1 VDEPDCPVSWPQD
14 NVVPPWSSENLY
26 LEDPVLRSAFLRHA
40 AGRSEDDLL
49 REGAR
54 TSDPALWV
62 CAREA
67 DLFSPRLERY
77 DAGGRRVDRVLFHP
91 SWHTLLAGCVRA
103 GLHGTA
109 WGDEHPGV
117 QVERAASY
125 FLHARSDAATLCPTT
140 MTHAAVPLLLCE
152 QEIWAVIG
160 RALVGTQYD
169 PSERPLAGKTSGLV
183 GMGLTEIQGG
193 SDLRQITTRAIPVS
207 SRENEKTHRLSG
219 RKWFLSVPQS
229 DAHLVLAL
237 DDQDRF
243 GCYYVPRFLPDGQR
257 NHVLLERLKDKVGN
271 RGNATA
277 EAILENA
284 WGYRVGEADRGLA
297 LLMEMAATTRLDN
310 VLGSAALLRQGL
322 SEAVYHARR
331 RRAFGRRL
339 VEQPLMISVLADLA
353 LESAAATGLGLALAA
368 LAEERS
374 SLPVEPV
381 LLRRLLVPAAKF
393 WVCKRTIAA
402 LAECAEVLGGNGY
415 IEENALARMY
425 REAPV
430 NSIWEGSGNVV
441 CLDVL
446 RGLRKNPEESQAL
459 FADLGRCAAGDPRL
473 EQAAHGLAPLAS
485 RALSDPAHARA
496 LAARL
501 VLIVQALELRSILNG
516 QLYEAFVATRLA
528 GDGWGAVAG
537 LKPVVAKAAE
547 ILETTVPVV

>member
-1 VDEPDCPVSWPQD
+1 VDEPDCSVSWPQD
-14 NVVPPWSSENLY
+14 NVAPPWSSANLY

-40 AGRSEDDLL
+40 AGRSERDLL

-54 TSDPALWV
+54 TADPALWI

-67 DLFSPRLERY
+67 DLFPPRLERF
-77 DAGGRRVDRVLFHP
+77 DARGRRVDRVSFHP
-91 SWHTLLAGCVRA
+91 SWHRLLAGCVRA

-109 WGDEHPGV
+109 WLDERPGA
-117 QVERAASY
+117 QVVRAASY

-140 MTHAAVPLLLCE
+140 MTHASVPLLQREREL
-152 QEIWAVIG
+152 WAAVG
-160 RALVGTQYD
+160 RALVGTDYD
-169 PSERPLAGKTSGLV
+169 SSERPLAAKTSGLV

-207 SRENEKTHRLSG
+207 SRESERIHRLIG

-229 DAHLVLAL
+229 DAHLILAR
-237 DDQDRF
+237 DSRNRF
-243 GCYYVPRFLPDGQR
+243 GCYYVPRVLPDGRR
-257 NHVLLERLKDKVGN
+257 NRVFLERLKDKVGN

-277 EAILENA
+277 EAILDGA
-284 WGYRVGEADRGLA
+284 WGYRIGEADRGLA
-297 LLMEMAATTRLDN
+297 LLMEMASTTRLDN

-322 SEAVYHARR
+322 SEAVHHARR

-339 VEQPLMISVLADLA
+339 VDQPLMISVLADLA
-353 LESAAATGLGLALAA
+353 LESAAATCLSLDLAA

-374 SLPVEPV
+374 RVPAI
-381 LLRRLLVPAAKF
+381 LRRLLVPATKF

-415 IEENALARMY
+415 VEDSALARMY

-446 RGLRKNPEESQAL
+446 RGVRKNPEEARAL
-459 FADLGRCAAGDPRL
+459 FADLERGAGGDPCLVR
-473 EQAAHGLAPLAS
+473 AARGLAPLAS
-485 RALSDPAHARA
+485 RALSDSAHARV

-501 VLIVQALELRSILNG
+501 VLTVQALELRNILDG
-516 QLYEAFVATRLA
+516 QLYEPFVASRLA
-528 GDGWGAVAG
+528 REGWGAVAG
-537 LKPVVAKAAE
+537 LKPVIADASDV
-547 ILETTVPVV
+547 LEATVPEQR